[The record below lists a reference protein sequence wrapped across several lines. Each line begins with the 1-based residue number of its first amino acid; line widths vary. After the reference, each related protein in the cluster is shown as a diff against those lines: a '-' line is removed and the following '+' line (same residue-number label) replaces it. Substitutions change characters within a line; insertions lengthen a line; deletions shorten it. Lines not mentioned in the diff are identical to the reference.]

1 MQAARTRQG
10 DFMYQIYRNR
20 LAGPSNIGRAGFTLI
35 ELLLVMV
42 IIAILAAV
50 VFPTYAHRTEEAQIT
65 RAIADL
71 DSIKTALNI
80 FEVDNG
86 RYPTTEEGLAAL
98 VNNPAN
104 LEHWRR
110 EIPAVPTDPWGTAYI
125 YRQPGANGGEFDLLS
140 AGKDKQ
146 EGTADDINAEKH

>member
-1 MQAARTRQG
+1 
-10 DFMYQIYRNR
+10 MYQIYHTQ
-20 LAGPSNIGRAGFTLI
+20 LADPTNIGQGPQTRAGFTLI

-42 IIAILAAV
+42 IIATLAAIIM
-50 VFPTYAHRTEEAQIT
+50 PEYAHRTWDAQIT
-65 RAIADL
+65 RAVADI
-71 DSIKTALNI
+71 DGIKTALNI

-104 LEHWRR
+104 LQHWRR
-110 EIPAVPTDPWGTAYI
+110 GIPAVPTDPWGTPYI
-125 YRQPGANGGEFDLLS
+125 YRQPGINGAEFDLLS

-146 EGTADDINAEKH
+146 EGTADDIPAQRH